1 AEACQASSSNSDS
14 DSTVLFSADT
24 VQDDDSIDLSFD
36 ADLFDD
42 LDQKKSGEEFR
53 IYYTNA
59 DSLLNK
65 IDELETIVVEG
76 NIDIIVITET
86 FPKSMM
92 AISIHSSQYQL
103 RGFQC
108 FTSNIKENSRGV
120 FIYIRNDI
128 PADYCQVLKNC
139 DFLESVWCEIRLQN
153 MDKILIGAVYKSPNC
168 SVDNYK
174 KLNDLISTAANLNY
188 KKLMILGDFNFP
200 EIDWSDWTV
209 NKSETHPS
217 FLFLECIRDNF
228 LAQHVD
234 NFTRYRDGQEPSCLD
249 LIFTDNLSVVEDIKY
264 CNSLGASDHIGMIFK
279 LPCEIERRR
288 EESNYPKFYKGSYEE
303 IRKYLSE
310 VSWQDI
316 KDMNVDD
323 AWQFILGHIGHC
335 IDTYIP
341 KSSIKKGIIKPKWM
355 DYYCLRKLKKKYHLW
370 KRFTFSRSYVDYQEY
385 CRARNQV
392 TTAIRF
398 SKKKYQKGVV
408 ESTKKSPKSFWSFIK
423 GETKSKT
430 SIADLKDKEGNTI
443 TGDAEKARVLNDFF
457 SSVFTTEGNE
467 ELPNFSRKVDKE
479 NFIHDVHFSADN
491 VLKIL
496 KTLNT
501 SKSCGPDSCH
511 PYFLKECAEELYLP
525 LYDLFDQDQLQN
537 DIDNLCEWSSKWL
550 LKFNIDKCKVVTYG
564 NEKLINTYT
573 MSDTNGETHEL
584 TRDNQERDLGI
595 LFTSNLNFDQHI
607 NNIANKANSIIGLV
621 RRKFTFMNKDLF
633 LTLYKALIRSHLDY
647 GNLVYYPT
655 TKKCKQIIENVQ
667 RRATRLVPELK
678 GLTYEERLCELNLTT
693 LEYRRKRYDIIQVY
707 KIVHNIDNIDI
718 NNFFTFA
725 ENVGTRGHN
734 LKLNQ
739 RQAKKGRRMNAF
751 GIRTVSTWNNLPGE
765 LVNSTTLLTFKT
777 NLDKLWRPNRFDI
790 SSIY

>member
-1 AEACQASSSNSDS
+1 
-14 DSTVLFSADT
+14 
-24 VQDDDSIDLSFD
+24 
-36 ADLFDD
+36 
-42 LDQKKSGEEFR
+42 
-53 IYYTNA
+53 
-59 DSLLNK
+59 
-65 IDELETIVVEG
+65 
-76 NIDIIVITET
+76 
-86 FPKSMM
+86 
-92 AISIHSSQYQL
+92 
-103 RGFQC
+103 
-108 FTSNIKENSRGV
+108 
-120 FIYIRNDI
+120 
-128 PADYCQVLKNC
+128 
-139 DFLESVWCEIRLQN
+139 
-153 MDKILIGAVYKSPNC
+153 
-168 SVDNYK
+168 
-174 KLNDLISTAANLNY
+174 
-188 KKLMILGDFNFP
+188 
-200 EIDWSDWTV
+200 
-209 NKSETHPS
+209 
-217 FLFLECIRDNF
+217 
-228 LAQHVD
+228 
-234 NFTRYRDGQEPSCLD
+234 
-249 LIFTDNLSVVEDIKY
+249 
-264 CNSLGASDHIGMIFK
+264 
-279 LPCEIERRR
+279 
-288 EESNYPKFYKGSYEE
+288 
-303 IRKYLSE
+303 
-310 VSWQDI
+310 
-316 KDMNVDD
+316 MNVDD

-511 PYFLKECAEELYLP
+511 PYFLKECAVELYLP
-525 LYDLFDQDQLQN
+525 LYDLFVKS
-537 DIDNLCEWSSKWL
+537 I
-550 LKFNIDKCKVVTYG
+550 
-564 NEKLINTYT
+564 
-573 MSDTNGETHEL
+573 DTNGETHEL

-621 RRKFTFMNKDLF
+621 RRKFTYMNKDLF

>member
-1 AEACQASSSNSDS
+1 
-14 DSTVLFSADT
+14 
-24 VQDDDSIDLSFD
+24 
-36 ADLFDD
+36 
-42 LDQKKSGEEFR
+42 
-53 IYYTNA
+53 
-59 DSLLNK
+59 
-65 IDELETIVVEG
+65 
-76 NIDIIVITET
+76 
-86 FPKSMM
+86 M
-92 AISIHSSQYQL
+92 ATSIHSSQYQL

-108 FTSNIKENSRGV
+108 FTSNTKENSRGV

-153 MDKILIGAVYKSPNC
+153 MDKILIGGVYKSPNC

-209 NKSETHPS
+209 NK
-217 FLFLECIRDNF
+217 
-228 LAQHVD
+228 
-234 NFTRYRDGQEPSCLD
+234 
-249 LIFTDNLSVVEDIKY
+249 K
-264 CNSLGASDHIGMIFK
+264 
-279 LPCEIERRR
+279 
-288 EESNYPKFYKGSYEE
+288 
-303 IRKYLSE
+303 

-370 KRFTFSRSYVDYQEY
+370 KRFTFSRSYVDYQKY

-525 LYDLFDQDQLQN
+525 LYDLSKEDQDQLQN

-621 RRKFTFMNKDLF
+621 RRKFTYMNKDLF

-765 LVNSTTLLTFKT
+765 LVNSTTLLPFKT